1 MDRLCIKITGES
13 GSGLLS
19 TGEIIMKALKN
30 MGFYV
35 VADRE
40 YPSLIK
46 GGHACFIINVSLK
59 PIRALAKRV
68 DVMMAID
75 KQSLVVY
82 FDDLKRGAG
91 DSRLHGALA
100 SGLLIHGYER
110 PLGVKDIHALA
121 AERGVK
127 VLHRMA
133 RDIAEENGGNVLMV
147 NVVLAGMFWK
157 ALGLPY
163 QYIEAEVTEQFKD
176 KPKLLAID
184 LKCLKA
190 GYEKVEVQMEVAAR
204 HGALASAAHSARHG
218 ALASAAHSARHGAL
232 ASEVPG
238 GVRGK
243 AGKDGKKN
251 DQGENSG
258 GKSLLIDGNHAL
270 TLGAI
275 HAGCRAYFAYPMS
288 PSSSILTHFSEY
300 AVKTGVLV
308 KQVEDEISVVNMTLG
323 AMYMGTRALCATSG
337 GGFDLM
343 TETVSLAGMIETPL
357 VIVVAQRPGPATG
370 LPTWT
375 AQADLDLAVHAGHGE
390 FPRVV
395 MAVSDPSDCF
405 ELIQHAFNL
414 AEKYQTVVLLLTE
427 KVVAETNMNVPEF
440 EMGKIKIERGLVRP
454 DELKNLKNEDRYKV
468 TADGLS
474 KRWLPGTDGAYY
486 FANGDEHWED
496 GSLLEDSPRTAV
508 MYEKRMKKAELIEK
522 NLPEPEIFG
531 IKKNADI
538 SFIGWGRSKNVML
551 NVIAACGESG
561 PSGRAGIKVNY
572 LHYSYLF
579 PLKTKVAEKFFK
591 ENKNVNLIEGNY
603 NGQLGRMLEAALG
616 GRVAGG
622 SGKTDG
628 KLFKNRMLKYDG
640 RPFFV
645 EEVEEFV
652 KKNM

>member
-1 MDRLCIKITGES
+1 MNRLCIKITGES

-19 TGEIIMKALKN
+19 TGEILMKAMKS

-46 GGHACFIINVSLK
+46 GGTACFILNASLK
-59 PIRALAKRV
+59 PIRSLAKRV

-82 FDDLKRGAG
+82 FDDLKRG
-91 DSRLHGALA
+91 
-100 SGLLIHGYER
+100 GLLIHGYER

-127 VLHRMA
+127 ILHRMA
-133 RDIAEENGGNVLMV
+133 REIAEENGGNVLMV

-157 ALGLPY
+157 ALGLDY
-163 QYIEAEVTEQFKD
+163 CFIEAEVTEQFKD

-190 GYEKVEVQMEVAAR
+190 GYEKADVQMKVEVPKMAA
-204 HGALASAAHSARHG
+204 
-218 ALASAAHSARHGAL
+218 
-232 ASEVPG
+232 G
-238 GVRGK
+238 GV
-243 AGKDGKKN
+243 AGAKKTI
-251 DQGENSG
+251 
-258 GKSLLIDGNHAL
+258 LIDGNHSI

-275 HAGCRAYFAYPMS
+275 HAGCRVYFAYPMS

-300 AVKTGVLV
+300 AVKTGALV

-357 VIVVAQRPGPATG
+357 VVVVAQRPGPATG

-375 AQADLDLAVHAGHGE
+375 AQGDLDLAVHAGHGE

-395 MAVSDPSDCF
+395 IAVSDPSDCF
-405 ELIQHAFNL
+405 ELIQHAFNI
-414 AEKYQTVVLLLTE
+414 AEKYQAVVILLTE

-440 EMGKIKIERGLVRP
+440 EMGKIKIERGLVGQA
-454 DELKNLKNEDRYKV
+454 EMKNLENSDRYKV
-468 TADGLS
+468 TANGLS

-508 MYEKRMKKAELIEK
+508 MYEKRMKKGELIEK
-522 NLPEPEIFG
+522 NLPEPVVYG
-531 IKKNADI
+531 VKKNADI
-538 SFIGWGRSKNVML
+538 SFVGWGSSKNVMMD
-551 NVIAACGESG
+551 VIASCAERGHA
-561 PSGRAGIKVNY
+561 GRQAGVKVNY
-572 LHYSYLF
+572 LHYSYVF
-579 PLKTKVAEKFFK
+579 PLKTKVAEKFFA
-591 ENKNVNLIEGNY
+591 ENKNVHLIEGNY
-603 NGQLGRMLEAALG
+603 NGQLGNMLEAKLG
-616 GRVAGG
+616 RKMR
-622 SGKTDG
+622 S
-628 KLFKNRMLKYDG
+628 RMLKYDG
-640 RPFFV
+640 RPFFM
-645 EEVEEFV
+645 EEVEAFV
-652 KKNM
+652 KKNLRK